1 MSQRTSLKRK
11 ADCELAPPSLKRAK
25 MTPSQEPQFKSC
37 LKKARR
43 RGAGKNLP
51 KKKVRFQLPVQATV
65 AYRCLKKVYEIKRGV
80 QSFLEK
86 VFKPWTAGRDYQSN
100 AGGSRDRAKRLR
112 VDSRFCRDG
121 PGRQTLQELKSISRR
136 RTRSQKQ
143 YRPGKAPQARKA
155 RRREAP

>member
-11 ADCELAPPSLKRAK
+11 AES
-25 MTPSQEPQFKSC
+25 EPKLKSC

-51 KKKVRFQLPVQATV
+51 KKKVRFQLPIQATV
-65 AYRCLKKVYEIKRGV
+65 AYWCLKKIYDVKRGV

-86 VFKPWTAGRDYQSN
+86 VFKPWTAGRDHQSKSR
-100 AGGSRDRAKRLR
+100 GSRDRAKRLR

-136 RTRSQKQ
+136 RTRSQKRH
-143 YRPGKAPQARKA
+143 RPGKTPQARKT
-155 RRREAP
+155 RKEKLPNL